1 MKFKLNKN
9 YEQLKLM
16 LGIEGFEIKECDNSS
31 VASVFGPHLSIKG
44 NDLVIYVYQQ
54 QPSMSLKLSV
64 IKEINEYPGY
74 KKLEEKIYKTPKG
87 IFNEIK
93 KVLNK

>member
-16 LGIEGFEIKECDNSS
+16 LGVEGFEIEECDNSS
-31 VASVFGPHLSIKG
+31 VAAMFGPYISLRTNNI
-44 NDLVIYVYQQ
+44 VIYVYQQ
-54 QPSMSLKLSV
+54 QPSLSLKLSV
-64 IKEINEYPGY
+64 VEEINEYPGY
-74 KKLEEKIYKTPKG
+74 RKLEEKIYKTPKG